1 MNHKNK
7 NKINSC
13 LEVYCLAKKLVDVV
27 RHEIELVLNSHNITF
42 KQWQVLNAIN
52 SNKNNTPTSIA
63 NYIGADKPSIT
74 RITDHLYA
82 CSLLKRERGVD
93 DRRTIQLI
101 LTDDGYSALKLGHD
115 ALHGV
120 PEKFK
125 SRLTTLESK
134 KFSKFESC
142 FSDNIYE

>member
-1 MNHKNK
+1 MKQKNN

-13 LEVYCLAKKLVDVV
+13 LEVYSLAKKLVDIV
-27 RHEIELVLNSHNITF
+27 RHEIELVLNSYNITF
-42 KQWQVLNAIN
+42 KQWQVLNAI
-52 SNKNNTPTSIA
+52 SLSKNNTPTSIA
-63 NYIGADKPSIT
+63 KYIGADKPSIT

-82 CSLLKRERGVD
+82 CSLLKRERGID

-101 LTDDGYSALKLGHD
+101 LTDDGYSALKIGQD
-115 ALHGV
+115 ALHDV
-120 PEKFK
+120 PAKFK

-142 FSDNIYE
+142 FFDNIHE